1 MQIRLF
7 ILAAITFLLCS
18 CDNSSQVTI
27 YTANK
32 IITMNVA
39 HPNATAVAVLND
51 KIFSVGTLQE
61 VIEKSQA
68 HTQVI
73 DHRFADKTILPGFI
87 EPHLH
92 PAIAGLLLPME
103 FITPHDW
110 NLPGK
115 SVTGVKTPAGYLKRL
130 TQYESSLD
138 QDDWLWS
145 WGYHNLFHGELSR
158 QMLDEISTTRPIIV
172 WHRSFHEIFVNTSAI
187 EALDIEESDNPQA
200 DFAKGHFFENGL
212 FDITDKITPILT
224 SPLRYLGAL
233 KHAAKII
240 HAGGVTTVSDGAFG
254 GVDFNKE
261 YTAIKFSSWNRSS
274 TPFRFNILLDAK
286 NMATHQSHE
295 QTFAQIET
303 LNANSSSEY
312 NTDRITILPKQV
324 KLFADGAAYSQLM
337 QMSEGYLDGHHGEW
351 LMTPEKLEQAVR
363 IYWHAGY
370 QIHLHVNGD
379 LGLDAT
385 LDIVE
390 KMQQELPR
398 QDHRL
403 TVHHFAYAR
412 PEQAQR
418 MAELGVLVQANPYY
432 VWALANIYSEF
443 GLGPERAANMVPLK
457 SVVDANIPLAFHSDF
472 TMAPVQPLLLAWAAV
487 TRQTAEGNVM
497 GPQHK
502 ISVQQALEAI
512 TINAAFQMQLEKDIG
527 SIEVGKSADF
537 TILEQDPFSIP
548 KEKIK
553 DIKIW
558 GTIFEGNTFKNEK
571 YEESF
576 LDI

>member
-1 MQIRLF
+1 MKTYL
-7 ILAAITFLLCS
+7 FLLAVVTILS
-18 CDNSSQVTI
+18 GCDHSPQVTI
-27 YTANK
+27 YTANH
-32 IITMNVA
+32 IITMNTEQ
-39 HPNATAVAVLND
+39 PKATAVAVLND
-51 KIFSVGTLQE
+51 KILAVGSLPQ

-68 HTQVI
+68 YTSVI
-73 DHRFADKTILPGFI
+73 DRRFADKTILPGFI

-115 SVTGVKTPAGYLKRL
+115 RVKGVKTSAGYLKRL
-130 TQYESSLD
+130 SQYEASLESD
-138 QDDWLWS
+138 EWLWS
-145 WGYHNLFHGELSR
+145 WGYHNLFHGDLSR
-158 QMLDEISTTRPIIV
+158 QILDKISATRPIII
-172 WHRSFHEIFVNTSAI
+172 WHRSFHEIFVNTAAI
-187 EALDIEESDNPQA
+187 QQLGIEESDNPQA
-200 DFAKGHFFENGL
+200 DFTKGHFYENGL

-224 SPLRYLGAL
+224 SPLRYLSAL

-286 NMATHQSHE
+286 NMAKNQSHE
-295 QTFAQIET
+295 QTFAQIEA
-303 LNANSSSEY
+303 LNANSAAEY
-312 NTDRITILPKQV
+312 NTDRITILAKQV

-337 QMSEGYLDGHHGEW
+337 QMRDGYIDGHHGEW
-351 LMTPEKLEQAVR
+351 LMKPDELEQAVR
-363 IYWHAGY
+363 IYWRAGY
-370 QIHLHVNGD
+370 QIHIHVNGD

-398 QDHRL
+398 LDHRL

-412 PEQAQR
+412 PEQVQR

-432 VWALANIYSEF
+432 VWALANIYAEF

-457 SVVDANIPLAFHSDF
+457 AVVDANIPLAFHSDF

-497 GPQHK
+497 GAHNT
-502 ISVQQALEAI
+502 ISVQEALEAI
-512 TINAAFQMQLEKDIG
+512 TIDAAFQLQLEKIIG

-537 TILEQDPFSIP
+537 TILQQDPFSIP
-548 KEKIK
+548 VEQLK

-558 GTIFEGNTFKNEK
+558 GTIFEGEIFKNEAYTK
-571 YEESF
+571 SF
-576 LDI
+576 IDI